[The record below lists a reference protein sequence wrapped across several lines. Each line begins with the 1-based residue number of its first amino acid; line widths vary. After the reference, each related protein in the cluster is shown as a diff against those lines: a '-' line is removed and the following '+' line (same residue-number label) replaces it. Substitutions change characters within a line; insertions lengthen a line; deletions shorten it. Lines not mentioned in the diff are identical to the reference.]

1 MISVPRGS
9 IILEVG
15 YGQEEA
21 IRTLAAAKRYHVDA
35 FLPDLAGIPRV
46 VVLSAHADQR

>member
-1 MISVPRGS
+1 V
-9 IILEVG
+9 ILEVG

-21 IRTLAAAKRYHVDA
+21 IRAIAAAKRYDVEA

-46 VVLSAHADQR
+46 VVLSAHA